1 MVTYLGSLVQ
11 YCCGDRGTLQTNIT
25 GMCGECL
32 QYLGHTGFASAHGSC
47 AFPIYTSQALG
58 CSARELPEAGPG
70 LCAFPRSK
78 PLRFSFLGSPQRG
91 RLCLACVFC
100 PSQVRAAQATR
111 CLASSVSPGGEF
123 VLSPPWSQALGVLGG
138 SGCALLQCALCLFW
152 GADLWLRPSW
162 QKSTIQNPK
171 GFWLA
176 TGCLLARDCLS
187 GAKFASFQLWLPC
200 SCFPVSSGG
209 WANPQPSSSPLVF
222 AHSFVF

>member
-91 RLCLACVFC
+91 RLRWACVFC

-123 VLSPPWSQALGVLGG
+123 VLSPPWSQPLRFLGAQQECHLR
-138 SGCALLQCALCLFW
+138 CALYLLW
-152 GADLWLRPSW
+152 GADL
-162 QKSTIQNPK
+162 
-171 GFWLA
+171 
-176 TGCLLARDCLS
+176 
-187 GAKFASFQLWLPC
+187 
-200 SCFPVSSGG
+200 
-209 WANPQPSSSPLVF
+209 
-222 AHSFVF
+222 

>member
-25 GMCGECL
+25 GICGECL
-32 QYLGHTGFASAHGSC
+32 QCLSNTWFAPAHGAC
-47 AFPIYTSQALG
+47 IFPLYTSQALE
-58 CSARELPEAGPG
+58 CSARELSEVGPG
-70 LCAFPRSK
+70 LCALPRSK

-91 RLCLACVFC
+91 RLCLAGVFC

-138 SGCALLQCALCLFW
+138 SRCALLQCALCLFW

-171 GFWLA
+171 G
-176 TGCLLARDCLS
+176 
-187 GAKFASFQLWLPC
+187 
-200 SCFPVSSGG
+200 V
-209 WANPQPSSSPLVF
+209 
-222 AHSFVF
+222 